1 MVQHPDP
8 DDLPLLAMGE
18 TIDLAIDAHLAECE
32 QCRAEVESMRRTV
45 ELAELSNYGE
55 GTRQPA
61 EHIWN
66 AIVAEL
72 GFGATQ
78 TTSGSAHPT

>member
-45 ELAELSNYGE
+45 KLAELSNYGE

-61 EHIWN
+61 EHIWK